1 MINFAESDDPSKK
14 LKNLRLKNVS
24 GLISAQFNFT
34 SLRNKFDSTVDIVN
48 NNIDVLQTSETKL
61 DSSFPTGQF
70 SYS

>member
-24 GLISAQFNFT
+24 RLISAQFNFT